1 MQGIA
6 IPSHTMFTEDY
17 IRESVVDDV
26 LKTAAVDGT
35 FADLGISPQRID
47 VGLPIEHVRY
57 YRVGGYDVGGLGS
70 GFRQMKLRVATCNSR
85 CKDVQLDAALVCA
98 SACGNVLLVRRY
110 NFGD

>member
-17 IRESVVDDV
+17 IRESAVDNI
-26 LKTAAVDGT
+26 LQTSAADGT

-57 YRVGGYDVGGLGS
+57 YRVGGYDVGAYPS
-70 GFRQMKLRVATCNSR
+70 PSTW
-85 CKDVQLDAALVCA
+85 VC
-98 SACGNVLLVRRY
+98 SLVR
-110 NFGD
+110 GTPQSA

>member
-17 IRESVVDDV
+17 IKESVVDDIV
-26 LKTAAVDGT
+26 EPATVDGT

-57 YRVGGYDVGGLGS
+57 YRVGGYDVVSHPPTPDFPLGRPP
-70 GFRQMKLRVATCNSR
+70 FHRRRPEAVHAAVWPCRIYLNEHVAKSR
-85 CKDVQLDAALVCA
+85 RKC
-98 SACGNVLLVRRY
+98 
-110 NFGD
+110 